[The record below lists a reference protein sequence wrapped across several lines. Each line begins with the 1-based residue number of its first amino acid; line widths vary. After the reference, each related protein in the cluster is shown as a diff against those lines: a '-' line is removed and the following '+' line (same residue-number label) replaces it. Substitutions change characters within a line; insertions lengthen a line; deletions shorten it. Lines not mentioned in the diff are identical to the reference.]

1 MENSEELKLLGFW
14 VSPAVARVEWALG
27 LKGIKDYV
35 YVEEDVIYNKS
46 PLLLQLNPVHKKVPV
61 LVHKGKP
68 IAESEVIVKYIDETW
83 KNYPLLPQDP
93 YEKARIL
100 SFAKFG
106 DKLFDDAFTAMWSQG
121 EEKEKLVKSIIE
133 ELEKIEE
140 EIKGRRFFGGESLG
154 FLDIALGWISYWL
167 PLWEQVGSMKIF
179 DPIKF
184 PGTALW
190 VENFLSQPVINE
202 KLPPKD
208 RAVKYFQE
216 RRAFIISIIYG

>member
-14 VSPAVARVEWALG
+14 VSPFVARVEWVLG

-35 YVEEDVIYNKS
+35 YVEEDVLYNKS

-106 DKLFDDAFTAMWSQG
+106 DTLYADAFKAMWSRG
-121 EEKEKLVKSIIE
+121 EEQEKVVKSTIE
-133 ELEKIEE
+133 ELQKIEE
-140 EIKGRRFFGGESLG
+140 EIKGRKFFGGESLG
-154 FLDIALGWISYWL
+154 YLDIALGWISYLL
-167 PLWEQVGSMKIF
+167 PIWEEVAFIKIF

-184 PGTALW
+184 PGIALW
-190 VENFLSQPVINE
+190 AENFLSHPVIKE

-208 RAVKYFQE
+208 RAVEYFQE
-216 RRAFIISIIYG
+216 RRAFITSIIYG

>member
-14 VSPAVARVEWALG
+14 VSPTVARVEWALG

-35 YVEEDVIYNKS
+35 HVEEDVIYNKS
-46 PLLLQLNPVHKKVPV
+46 PLLLELNPVHKKVPV

-68 IAESEVIVKYIDETW
+68 IAESDVIVKYIDETW

-121 EEKEKLVKSIIE
+121 EEKEKVVKSTIE
-133 ELEKIEE
+133 EFEKIEE
-140 EIKGRRFFGGESLG
+140 EIKGRKFFGGESIG
-154 FLDIALGWISYWL
+154 YLDIALGWISYWL
-167 PLWEQVGSMKIF
+167 PLWEEVGSINIF

-184 PGTALW
+184 PGIASW

-208 RAVKYFQE
+208 RAVEYFQE
-216 RRAFIISIIYG
+216 RRAFITSVIYV